1 MTVSYRILSIDGG
14 GIRGELVC
22 VLLERLEQA
31 HPGFL
36 SKIDLFAGTST
47 GGILSAALAAG
58 YSPSV
63 ARQLYELKGKLV
75 FADSLL
81 DDLRDLGNAVG
92 AQYSNGGLIDALV
105 EQFGDMKLGDLP
117 KKVLISAFDLDNDPS
132 DPQQR
137 RTWKPKFFHNYP
149 GPDSDSDESVVDVVV
164 RTAAAPTYFPIYQGY
179 IDGGVAAG
187 NPSMCALAQ
196 ALDADTGGKKLSE
209 IALLSIGTG
218 RFSHF
223 LTSQSG
229 DWGWTQWAL
238 PIVDIMLEGS
248 LDVAHYQCSRVL
260 GRRYCRID
268 PDLPEKIDM
277 DAVDKIPQLKA
288 IGEQVDLS
296 AAIQWLNWYFPI
308 A

>member
-1 MTVSYRILSIDGG
+1 MAVSYRILSIDGG

-22 VLLERLEQA
+22 VLLERLEAA

-58 YSPSV
+58 YSPAD

-92 AQYSNGGLIDALV
+92 AQYSNDGLKDALV

-117 KKVLISAFDLDNDPS
+117 KKVLISTFDLDNNLA
-132 DPQQR
+132 DPQK

-149 GPDSDSDESVVDVVV
+149 GPGSDSDEKVVDVVV

-179 IDGGVAAG
+179 IDGGVVAT

-196 ALDADTGGKKLSE
+196 ALDAGTGGQKLSK

-218 RFSHF
+218 RFSRF
-223 LTSQSG
+223 LTTQSG

-238 PIVDIMLEGS
+238 PIIDIMLEGNG
-248 LDVAHYQCSRVL
+248 DVAHYQCSRVL
-260 GRRYCRID
+260 GGRYHRID
-268 PDLPEKIDM
+268 PHLPEKVEM
-277 DAVDKIPQLKA
+277 DAVDQVPLLKA
-288 IGEQVDLS
+288 IGEQEDLS
-296 AAIQWLNWYFPI
+296 AAIHWLERYFSL